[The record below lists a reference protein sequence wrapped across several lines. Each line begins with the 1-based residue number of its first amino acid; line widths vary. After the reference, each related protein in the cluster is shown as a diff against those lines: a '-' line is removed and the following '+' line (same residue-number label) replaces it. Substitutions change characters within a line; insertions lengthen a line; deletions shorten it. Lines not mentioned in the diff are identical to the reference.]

1 MNSQPPTLWPQGLE
15 KPHYLMQSSGFRFLI
30 VGLSIHVSPGT
41 VKLKKE
47 ILVRAGV
54 PITLDKCMWAG
65 IGSSA
70 LADLQ
75 CVSLLAPRAL

>member
-1 MNSQPPTLWPQGLE
+1 M
-15 KPHYLMQSSGFRFLI
+15 
-30 VGLSIHVSPGT
+30 SPGT